1 MSRLLI
7 IISILLIFLLNTCY
21 VFADSYESLKSD
33 QIWESFNYSQPIN
46 LPVNKSGRDLCVVFN
61 HTDLDTLYGF
71 NSGWVFGNRVISY
84 YDPAGCTSPIYPF
97 EISSVD
103 FFLLS
108 IDGTY
113 EWPVTVDI
121 IVYDLQVAGQTCY
134 GPGVELCRQTV
145 VCDEET
151 FAFPDP
157 GNVVFDNPCCIDG
170 PFFLGIEY
178 TDSLTGKYPSVV
190 FDHNLT
196 PDTCDIFYYICS
208 EWYGSYAYWVTPP
221 GYPFFWIN
229 GETQSLNCCED
240 LDSDLVCDEYDNCPG
255 LANTDQADADS
266 DGVGDLC
273 DNCPDDPN
281 PGQED
286 TDGDSFADACDNCP
300 DDYNDLQEDADGDG
314 IGDLCDACPNDPYN
328 DSDNDGFCANDDNC
342 PTIYNP
348 LQEDSDFDGI
358 GDSCEVSSGCVG
370 LRGNVDGYLN
380 DACNIADLTY
390 YVDYLFKGGPAPPS
404 HLEADVNNDGDL
416 NVADLVYLVDYLFKG
431 GPPPEAC

>member
-1 MSRLLI
+1 MSRYL
-7 IISILLIFLLNTCY
+7 SILLILLITTSFA
-21 VFADSYESLKSD
+21 FADSYESLKSD
-33 QIWESFNYSQPIN
+33 QTWESFNYPHPIN
-46 LPVNKSGRDLCVVFN
+46 FPVQKSGDDLCVVFN

-71 NSGWVFGNRVISY
+71 NSGWEFGDRVISY
-84 YDPAGCTSPIYPF
+84 YDPSTCVSPIYPF
-97 EISSVD
+97 ENSSVD
-103 FFLLS
+103 FFLLA

-121 IVYDLQVAGQTCY
+121 IVYDLQVAGQECY
-134 GPGVELCRQTV
+134 GPGTELCRQTV

-157 GNVVFDNPCCIDG
+157 GNVIFDNPCCIDG

-178 TDSLTGKYPSVV
+178 SDSLTGKYPSVV
-190 FDHNLT
+190 FDFNLT
-196 PDTCDIFYYICS
+196 PDTCDVFYYICCD
-208 EWYGSYAYWVTPP
+208 WYGSYAYWVTPP

-229 GETQSLNCCED
+229 GETQSLSCCDD
-240 LDSDLVCDEYDNCPG
+240 LDSDLVCDESDNCPG
-255 LANTDQADADS
+255 LANTDQADADG

-273 DNCPDDPN
+273 DNCPDDYN

-286 TDGDSFADACDNCP
+286 T
-300 DDYNDLQEDADGDG
+300 DGDG

-328 DSDNDGFCANDDNC
+328 DSDNDGYCANDDNC

-348 LQEDSDFDGI
+348 LQEDSDFDSI
-358 GDSCEVSSGCVG
+358 GDSCEVNSGCVG

-404 HLEADVNNDGDL
+404 LLEADVNNDSDI

-431 GPPPEAC
+431 GPPPEPCP